1 MVIIK
6 HPLNHSL
13 GYKLPKS
20 GTLLDKVQIKP
31 PHSVKKHHQVLLM
44 ILFVLGVYIHVE
56 ASAGKPG
63 DTAIVLSDPVL
74 ATTNEHCISFWYHM
88 HGADIDEI
96 QFLYVNR
103 NKTYRRFTF
112 AKFSGKQLKS
122 KDFRYLFDKWWIYK
136 FLSILSLHTRRN
148 M

>member
-31 PHSVKKHHQVLLM
+31 SHSVRNITKSYRW
-44 ILFVLGVYIHVE
+44 FSSVLGVYIHVE

-88 HGADIDEI
+88 YGADIDEI

-122 KDFRYLFDKWWIYK
+122 KDFRYLFDKWWVYK
-136 FLSILSLHTRRN
+136 FLSILSLHTCRN